1 MSFKSSLWVIGAASV
16 VFTVCS
22 VILLSTGY
30 RGFGEIAEVLGLSW
44 SDTRWMLNTY
54 HKSAYWMMGFGVG
67 AGLIGLV
74 FLGMDK
80 VRPGDGNVVCVV
92 SATSLL
98 SSLVLFLA
106 VCAWFAGSSGL
117 MLKLSMTHEIE
128 VDGNRVVLSGAVPP
142 DLEERMRKAIQ
153 GASGVSIL
161 ELAANEGG
169 ALNYL
174 ESTRDYLVGEGVRR
188 AVVTGPCGSAC
199 ALLALMMPEAYVA
212 NRGRLGF
219 HQTSSGT
226 KLREQNTELRESLIR
241 AIDRQRGN
249 GELVSALSVGEPI
262 VYQPR
267 GFLLDRGLI
276 DGCWDEKAGE
286 PARCRDIPEG
296 PFGLAE
302 GGLQ

>member
-1 MSFKSSLWVIGAASV
+1 MSFKSSLWVVGAACV

-30 RGFGEIAEVLGLSW
+30 RGFGTIAEVLCLSW
-44 SDTRWMLNTY
+44 SDTRWMLNAY
-54 HKSAYWMMGFGVG
+54 HKSAYWMMGLGVG
-67 AGLIGLV
+67 VGLIGVV
-74 FLGMDK
+74 FLWNGK
-80 VRPGDGNVVCVV
+80 IRPEDANAVCVV
-92 SATSLL
+92 SATSLFT
-98 SSLVLFLA
+98 SLVLFFA

-142 DLEERMRKAIQ
+142 DLEERMRKSMQ
-153 GASGVSIL
+153 GTSGVSIL
-161 ELAANEGG
+161 ELAGNEGG

-174 ESTRDYLVGEGVRR
+174 ESTRDYLVGQGVRR

-199 ALLALMMPEAYVA
+199 ALLALMMPEAYLA

-226 KLREQNTELRESLIR
+226 KLREQNTELRESLIK

-249 GELVSALSVGEPI
+249 GDLVSALSVGKPI

-267 GFLLDRGLI
+267 RFLLDRGLI

-286 PARCRDIPEG
+286 PAGCRDIPEG
-296 PFGLAE
+296 PFGLPE
-302 GGLQ
+302 GALQ

>member
-1 MSFKSSLWVIGAASV
+1 MTFKSSLSVIGAASV

-30 RGFGEIAEVLGLSW
+30 RGFGAIAEVLCLSW
-44 SDTRWMLNTY
+44 SDMRWMLNTY

-74 FLGMDK
+74 FLGRGK
-80 VRPGDGNVVCVV
+80 VRPGDGNVVRAV

-98 SSLVLFLA
+98 TSLVLFLA